1 MAIRTAI
8 YARVSQAEQAEN
20 GLSLG
25 AQEDRCRA
33 FAFAKGW
40 DVVQVYVDGGHS
52 GKSLDRPALQRLIAD
67 ARAQVW
73 SVVIVWK
80 LDRLSRKQKDIL
92 YLLED
97 VLNPHGIGLQSA
109 TEPFDTTTPM
119 GKAMLGML
127 AVFAQLERETI
138 VERVKMGRAQSLK
151 LGRWQGGKVPYGY
164 QHSGRGQLTPD
175 PVTAP
180 LVRTLF
186 ERAAH
191 GASPYQLATWL
202 NSQGVEAPEGG
213 QWWDRVVEKLL
224 KNPVYHGYVGRT
236 HPHPGH
242 HPALVD
248 EVTWQTVQRKFAG
261 RQLGPHG
268 ARPDF
273 WIDGLLQCPACGAPI
288 RGLYARP
295 TARGKVDRI
304 QYDDPVR
311 RYRFYYVCANRR
323 RGRRPAALCD
333 TPYHHA
339 PAIHAQVL
347 EQLRGWTVD
356 SDALLA
362 ALQAEVGAPPT
373 NTNDWEAQ
381 SAELAQRMSRW
392 SDAFE
397 QGVIDTQTL
406 KTHLDQIRRQRIALE
421 GARPPA
427 PSPTPEASSLIAE
440 AHTLVL
446 NLASHWDSLTG
457 TERQE
462 LLRRVIIGDTITQ
475 TGQVQLRFAPLTFH
489 HPNRPPG

>member
-33 FAFAKGW
+33 FAQAQGW
-40 DVVQVYVDGGHS
+40 EVAAVYVDAGVS
-52 GKSLDRPALQRLIAD
+52 GKDLARPALQQMMAD
-67 ARAQVW
+67 TARGDW
-73 SVVIVWK
+73 SRVLVWK
-80 LDRLSRKQKDIL
+80 LDRLSRRQM
-92 YLLED
+92 D
-97 VLNPHGIGLQSA
+97 VLHLLDDIFAPHRIGIQSV

-119 GKAMLGML
+119 GNAMLGLL

-164 QHSGRGQLTPD
+164 QRTGRGQLAPD
-175 PVTAP
+175 AVTAP

-186 ERAAH
+186 EKAAH
-191 GASPYQLATWL
+191 GASPYQLADWL
-202 NSQGVEAPEGG
+202 NTQGIEAPEGG
-213 QWWDRVVEKLL
+213 KWWDRVVEKLL
-224 KNPVYHGYVGRT
+224 KNPVYHGYVGKT
-236 HPHPGH
+236 DPHPGH
-242 HPALVD
+242 HEALIN
-248 EVTWQTVQRKFAG
+248 EATWATVQRKFTQ
-261 RQLGPHG
+261 RQLGPRA

-273 WIDGLLQCPACGAPI
+273 WIDGLLTCPTCGAAI
-288 RGLYARP
+288 RGVYARP
-295 TARGKVDRI
+295 TVRSAHSQI
-304 QYDDPVR
+304 QYDDPAR

-356 SDALLA
+356 SDVLLA
-362 ALQAEVGAPPT
+362 ALQAEVGAPPA

-381 SAELAQRMSRW
+381 SAQLAQRMSRW
-392 SDAFE
+392 YDAFE

-406 KTHLDQIRRQRIALE
+406 KDHLDQIHRQRVALE
-421 GARPPA
+421 SVRPAA
-427 PSPTPEASSLIAE
+427 PSPIPDTSALIAE

-462 LLRRVIIGDTITQ
+462 LLRRVIIGGTITQ